1 MSEKAKSG
9 INRRHFIAGT
19 AAASGTLLLGGVA
32 PAFARGDTNRPS
44 MPYGVASGDVSQ
56 GQAMI
61 WSSADSPA
69 QMWVDVSY
77 YEDFRKFITLQGPN
91 ALAETGFASKL
102 ALTDLAPGQKVF
114 YRVRYQSLKD
124 WQVWGEPV
132 VGSFSTPPAIASN
145 IRFLWSGDTAGQ
157 GWGINEE
164 WGGMRIYE
172 TMRQTKPDFF
182 IHCGD
187 TIYADGPIKA
197 EVKLDNGDVW
207 KNVVTPE
214 KSKVAETLQEF
225 RGNFAYNLMDKN
237 VRAFNQEVP
246 MIVQWDDH
254 ETVNNWYPAEVLN
267 DPRYQNEQSVALLSA
282 RARRAF
288 FEMNPIRSSAT
299 DPQRIYRKFH
309 YGPLLDV
316 FAIDMRSYRGDNGA
330 NNQTT
335 ASAETAFLGSKQI
348 LWLKQ
353 QLLASK
359 ATWKVIASDMPIGMI
374 VYDDWK
380 NKSTFEN
387 LANGDGAPKGRE
399 LEMVELL
406 RFIKQNRIENVVW
419 LTADV
424 HYTAAHYYDPD
435 KAQFQDFTPF
445 YEFVSGPLNAG
456 TFGPNDMDNT
466 FGPQVLYSK
475 HPEGGKVNLP
485 PSAGLQFF
493 GQVDIDAESEE
504 MTVTLKDLA
513 GSSLYSKK
521 LTPVKQA

>member
-1 MSEKAKSG
+1 MSEQSKNG
-9 INRRHFIAGT
+9 INRRRFIAGS
-19 AAASGTLLLGGVA
+19 AAASGTLMLGGIA
-32 PAFARGDTNRPS
+32 PAFARGDSKRPGT
-44 MPYGVASGDVSQ
+44 PYGVASGDVTQ
-56 GQAMI
+56 GEAML
-61 WSSADSPA
+61 WSSSDAPA
-69 QMWVDVSY
+69 QMWVDISY
-77 YEDFRKFITLQGPN
+77 HQDFRKHITLQGPN
-91 ALAETGFASKL
+91 ALAETGFSSKL
-102 ALTDLAPGQKVF
+102 AINDLAPGQKVF
-114 YRVRYQSLKD
+114 YRVRYQSLED
-124 WQVWGEPV
+124 WQSWGEPV
-132 VGSFSTPPAIASN
+132 VGSFNTPPAVASN

-172 TMRQTKPDFF
+172 TMRQTAPDFF

-187 TIYADGPIKA
+187 TIYADGPLK
-197 EVKLDNGDVW
+197 EKVTLKNGEVW
-207 KNVVTPE
+207 KNIVTPE
-214 KSKVAETLQEF
+214 KAKVAETLQEF

-237 VRAFNQEVP
+237 VRAFNNEVP

-267 DPRYQNEQSVALLSA
+267 DERYQNEQSVALLSA

-288 FEMNPIRSSAT
+288 FEMNPIRSSAA

-316 FAIDMRSYRGDNGA
+316 FAIDMRSYRADNGA
-330 NNQTT
+330 NNQTES
-335 ASAETAFLGSKQI
+335 SADTAFFGSKQI

-380 NKSTFEN
+380 TKSTFEN
-387 LANGDGAPKGRE
+387 MANGDGQPKGRE

-406 RFIKQNRIENVVW
+406 RFIKQNKIENVVW

-424 HYTAAHYYDPD
+424 HYTAAHYYDPN
-435 KAQFQDFTPF
+435 KAQFQDFEPF
-445 YEFVSGPLNAG
+445 HEFVSGPLHAG

-466 FGPQVLYSK
+466 FGPQVLFSK
-475 HPEGGKVNLP
+475 HPEGGQINLP

-493 GQVDIDAESEE
+493 GQVDIDGESEE
-504 MTVTLKDLA
+504 MKVTLKDLV
-513 GSSLYSKK
+513 GSSLYTKT
-521 LTPVKQA
+521 LTPKKSA